1 MESNIHEII
10 ERLKRK
16 IAASNMDMKEI
27 DRLNEVDAYIN
38 QLEEKITALP
48 ESALLETFD
57 EMIPANVIIQ
67 NATIYVGN
75 GTPPALAPY
84 ENSGSTGRG

>member
-1 MESNIHEII
+1 MENNIHETI

-27 DRLNEVDAYIN
+27 DRLNEVDAYIKR
-38 QLEEKITALP
+38 LEEQIAALP
-48 ESALLETFD
+48 EAALCETFD
-57 EMIPANVIIQ
+57 EMIPANVVIQ

-75 GTPPALAPY
+75 GIPPASAPY
-84 ENSGSTGRG
+84 ENSASTGRG

>member
-1 MESNIHEII
+1 MENNIHETI

-27 DRLNEVDAYIN
+27 DRMNEVDAYIK
-38 QLEEKITALP
+38 QLEEKIATMP
-48 ESALLETFD
+48 EHALLETFD
-57 EMIPANVIIQ
+57 EMIPANVVIQ

-75 GTPPALAPY
+75 GIPPASAPY
-84 ENSGSTGRG
+84 ENSASTGRG